1 MPALVAE
8 GGAGA
13 GVAGPVFGLVVGE
26 AGGGDAVVL
35 VPACHGSLRRRGWPQ
50 RAHTV
55 SGLALYRAR
64 ARALKRW
71 WGPR

>member
-35 VPACHGSLRRRGWPQ
+35 VACLPRVVAS
-50 RAHTV
+50 A
-55 SGLALYRAR
+55 GLAA
-64 ARALKRW
+64 AGAH
-71 WGPR
+71 GVGVGVVPCPS